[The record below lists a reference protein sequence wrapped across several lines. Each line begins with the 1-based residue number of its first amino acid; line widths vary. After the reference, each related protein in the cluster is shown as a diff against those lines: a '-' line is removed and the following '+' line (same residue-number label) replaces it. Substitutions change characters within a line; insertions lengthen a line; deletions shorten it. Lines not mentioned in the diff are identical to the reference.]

1 MSRSPP
7 GWPLPSIPR
16 IREEV
21 TIQWQAFPLE
31 ITQFLILWKF
41 AGQNRILSI
50 GRQSVVRICCYG
62 DQGRTCGDVLRRR
75 SLNNYTTTS
84 LSFWPTSLN
93 YYYILLSLVD
103 QTRFHGQ
110 GRMTLSSFC
119 APSVIHWSA
128 VAAPQD
134 HCTVLLLLFWG
145 AETCPF
151 SGHVSAIRFS
161 NFHPWPPLIR
171 STAKSHFGRRSRGLC
186 TSPQSNLSIDF
197 VASIRRTKERR

>member
-62 DQGRTCGDVLRRR
+62 DEGRTCSDVLRRR
-75 SLNNYTTTS
+75 LLNNYTTNS

-103 QTRFHGQ
+103 QTQ
-110 GRMTLSSFC
+110 
-119 APSVIHWSA
+119 
-128 VAAPQD
+128 
-134 HCTVLLLLFWG
+134 
-145 AETCPF
+145 
-151 SGHVSAIRFS
+151 
-161 NFHPWPPLIR
+161 
-171 STAKSHFGRRSRGLC
+171 
-186 TSPQSNLSIDF
+186 
-197 VASIRRTKERR
+197 